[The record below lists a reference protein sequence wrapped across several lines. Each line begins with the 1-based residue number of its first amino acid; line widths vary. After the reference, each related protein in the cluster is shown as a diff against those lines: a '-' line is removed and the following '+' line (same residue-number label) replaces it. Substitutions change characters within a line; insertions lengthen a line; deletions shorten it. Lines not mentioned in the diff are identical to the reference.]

1 MRPQAPIF
9 FRLAMSGS
17 SSLFC
22 SSDASRP
29 TSVESGLIAGGLDGA
44 RIHSMQAWILQLHSV
59 GSPESQSAL
68 AFHQIHLV
76 SSSA

>member
-1 MRPQAPIF
+1 MSPQAPIF

-29 TSVESGLIAGGLDGA
+29 TSVENVLNAGSLDAA
-44 RIHSMQAWILQLHSV
+44 RIHSMQAWILQLC
-59 GSPESQSAL
+59 L
-68 AFHQIHLV
+68 AEV
-76 SSSA
+76 SGLTREPISLGF